1 MTETSKITSKQ
12 AERCVAGI
20 IWLTVGL
27 CCVLYSGH
35 GAFAQADM
43 GTITGVVRDSS
54 GEVVPSAG
62 VTLTNEL
69 TGVARTTETNSKGI
83 YVAPNLVIG
92 RYTLRAS
99 APGFKTFIRTG
110 IVLNVVSTV
119 NANALLTVGMA
130 KQTVVVRASPVQVQ
144 SKTSD
149 TSTII
154 SATQISEIPTDGR
167 NIYQLAELVPGASSG
182 LPMFD
187 APDAVDLSD
196 SIYINGDKRRNLY
209 LINGGEEQDGGC
221 TGCMSTAPSQ
231 NAIAEARIITGNAQ
245 ADIGLNS
252 GAVEDFSTKSGTSQF
267 HGQLWEFNRN
277 DAFDANDFFANLSGT
292 PKPELRYNLFGFN
305 MGGPVYIPGV
315 YKPRQ
320 KTFFFYNME
329 WRRLAQGSEIYT
341 FTMPSETF
349 QGNFSGL
356 PTIKVPETADPA
368 EIAKFASYGL
378 APGEAFPNNTIPG
391 GLIDP
396 NAALLLKAGI
406 LPQPNTPD
414 GTHYSTPAPSGVDVR
429 EEVIRLDHRFNHV
442 FSFMGSMLEDD
453 AQIANPTP
461 GGGDT
466 YPTVAERRNSPSYS
480 GQFRLTETFRS
491 NLLNE
496 TSFNIDELGES
507 EVPTGD
513 YAIPTGYS
521 AVPYFTGVNA
531 DNRIP
536 QISIG
541 EPYGVTYTTRD
552 LPYASL
558 YHNNQIED
566 DLTWIRG
573 KHELGFGASYMW
585 ALKKQNFSTHTQ
597 GDYSF
602 SGAFSGNA
610 FADFL
615 LGYAANYYQAVNQ
628 SFVDVANHRV
638 DLYAKDNWTVTPRFT
653 LNLGLRW
660 DFVPHGYDINGAM
673 STFIPADYNRA
684 DAPIFNA
691 DGSLDSSGPGFTTV
705 TGVSHAV
712 SSIPFYLNG
721 VALAGRNGEPKSMV
735 ETDYDDLAP
744 RIGFAYALTG
754 DSKTVLRGGFGM
766 FYEQLSGNDIYDS
779 GTNPPFSYVPSANNV
794 FFSDPATSNVT
805 GLTAAQPIFPAS
817 LQAISYHYPLP
828 TSMQYNLGVERQLS
842 PTAVLGV
849 SYVGTFLYNQTNSSD
864 VNTVPLDDPNRLAI
878 CGGSCGYTGPA
889 YNANLD
895 RNYPGFSDISYEFGD
910 NYHADYNSLQTT
922 LLIHAR
928 RNLNFTLA
936 YTWSHAIDYGSGD
949 GSGFSDPYNFS
960 YDRGSA
966 DYDRRHVVQIS
977 YFYSLPFFHSGAA
990 FGSGANRFVR
1000 ATLGGWQ
1007 LSGVTTFET
1016 GNPNSIYLG
1025 YDNTGLGGNETSRA
1039 DIIGPIRYSK
1049 AQLEWF
1055 DPSSFAAPPPLVFG
1069 DSGRNIVYGPGLNN
1083 WDIALS
1089 KVFPLWGEGKQFQFR
1104 FEAYNAFNSAEFNG
1118 INTSFSSG
1126 PGEFGTVTSAFSPR
1140 VLQLGGQITW

>member
-1 MTETSKITSKQ
+1 MSKTTSKQ
-12 AERCVAGI
+12 AQWCVTGI
-20 IWLTVGL
+20 IWLMIGL
-27 CCVLYSGH
+27 CWVPFSGH
-35 GAFAQADM
+35 RAFAQADM
-43 GTITGVVRDSS
+43 GTITGLVRDSS
-54 GEVVPSAG
+54 GKVVPGARI
-62 VTLTNEL
+62 TLTNEA
-69 TGVARTTETNSKGI
+69 TGVVRSVVTNSNGI
-83 YVAPNLVIG
+83 YDAPNLVIG
-92 RYTLRAS
+92 NYTLHAA
-99 APGFKTFIRTG
+99 APGFRTFIRTG
-110 IVLNVVSTV
+110 IVLNFVSTV
-119 NANALLTVGMA
+119 KADVALTVGMT
-130 KQTVVVRASPVQVQ
+130 KQRVAVRANPVQVQ
-144 SKTSD
+144 SETSD
-149 TSTII
+149 TSTVI
-154 SATQISEIPTDGR
+154 SATQIAEIPTNGR
-167 NIYQLAELVPGASSG
+167 NIYQLAELVPGASSN

-187 APDAVDLSD
+187 TPDPVDLSD
-196 SIYINGDKRRNLY
+196 SIYINGNKRHNLY

-231 NAIAEARIITGNAQ
+231 NAIAEARIITGDAQ
-245 ADIGLNS
+245 SDIGLNS
-252 GAVEDFSTKSGTSQF
+252 GAVEDFSTKSGASQF
-267 HGQLWEFNRN
+267 HGQLWEYNRN

-292 PKPELRYNLFGFN
+292 AKPELGYNLFGFN
-305 MGGPVYIPGV
+305 LGGPVIVPGV
-315 YKPRQ
+315 YKSHH

-329 WRRLAQGSEIYT
+329 WRRLVEGSEIYT

-349 QGNFSGL
+349 QGDFSGL
-356 PTIKVPETADPA
+356 PSIKVLETEDPA

-378 APGEAFPNNTIPG
+378 SPGEAFPNNTIPQ

-396 NAALLLKAGI
+396 NVARLLETGI
-406 LPQPNTPD
+406 FPQPNTPD
-414 GTHYSTPAPSGVDVR
+414 GTHYSSPAPSSTNLH
-429 EEVIRLDHRFNHV
+429 EEVARVDHRFNDV
-442 FSFMGSMLEDD
+442 FTGMASFLEDD
-453 AQIANPTP
+453 ATIHNATP

-466 YPTVAERRNSPSYS
+466 YPTVAERRISPTYS

-507 EVPTGD
+507 EIPTGD
-513 YAIPTGYS
+513 YPIPTGFS
-521 AVPYFTGVNA
+521 AIPYFAGVNA

-566 DLTWIRG
+566 SLTWIRG

-585 ALKKQNFSTHTQ
+585 ALKKQNFGTLTQ

-602 SGAFSGNA
+602 TGAFTGNA

-615 LGYAANYYQAVNQ
+615 LGYAGSYNQAVNDN
-628 SFVDVANHRV
+628 FVDVANHRV
-638 DLYAKDNWTVTPRFT
+638 DLYAKDNWTVTPRLT

-660 DFVPHGYDINGAM
+660 DFVPHGYDINSAM
-673 STFIPADYNRA
+673 STFVPADYNPA
-684 DAPIFNA
+684 DAPTFNA
-691 DGSLDSSGPGFTTV
+691 DGSLDTSGPGFTTV

-712 SSIPFYLNG
+712 SNIPFYLNG
-721 VALAGRNGEPKSMV
+721 VALAGRNGEPRSMV

-744 RIGFAYALTG
+744 RVGFAYALTG

-779 GTNPPFSYVPSANNV
+779 GSNPPFSYVPSANNV

-805 GLTAAQPIFPAS
+805 GLTAAQPIFPSS
-817 LQAISYHYPLP
+817 LSAISYHYPLP
-828 TSMQYNLGVERQLS
+828 TSVQYNLGVQRQLS
-842 PTAVLGV
+842 PIAVLSVG
-849 SYVGTFLYNQTNSSD
+849 YVGTFLYNQTNSSD
-864 VNTVPLDDPNRLAI
+864 INTVPLNDPNHLAI
-878 CGGSCGYTGPA
+878 CGGNCGYTGPA
-889 YNANLD
+889 YDPDLD

-910 NYHADYNSLQTT
+910 DYHDDYNSLQTS

-928 RNLNFTLA
+928 RDLNFTLA

-977 YFYSLPFFHSGAA
+977 YFYSLPFFRGD
-990 FGSGANRFVR
+990 ANRFVR
-1000 ATLGGWQ
+1000 ATLRSWQ

-1016 GNPNSIYLG
+1016 GNPNSIDLG

-1039 DIIGPIRYSK
+1039 DSIGPITYPKTR
-1049 AQLEWF
+1049 LEWF
-1055 DPSSFAAPPPLVFG
+1055 DPSSFSAPPPLVFG

-1089 KVFPLWGEGKQFQFR
+1089 KVFPLWGEGRQFQFR
-1104 FEAYNAFNSAEFNG
+1104 FEAYNAFNLAEFDG
-1118 INTSFSSG
+1118 INTTFSSG